1 MTQDL
6 TLKNEKHLAVLA
18 VIFVSVLLISNTVAT
33 KIFQLG
39 PFIFSGAI
47 IIFPIS
53 YIFGDILTEV
63 YGYKTSKKIIWFGFI
78 GLVIMSIFYWL
89 VQLLPPAPFW
99 QYQTSYENILG
110 LVPRIVFGSIIGY
123 FVGEFTNSF
132 VLSKLKII
140 TKGKHLWVRT
150 ISSTIVGEGVDTA
163 VFGLIAFSGIV
174 PWNYLMPLI
183 IYGYVAKVLIEI
195 IFTPVTYYVIKKL
208 KKSEAVDVY
217 DYGVNYNPFILK

>member
-1 MTQDL
+1 
-6 TLKNEKHLAVLA
+6 
-18 VIFVSVLLISNTVAT
+18 
-33 KIFQLG
+33 
-39 PFIFSGAI
+39 
-47 IIFPIS
+47 
-53 YIFGDILTEV
+53 
-63 YGYKTSKKIIWFGFI
+63 
-78 GLVIMSIFYWL
+78 MSIFYWL

>member
-63 YGYKTSKKIIWFGFI
+63 YGYKTSKKLF
-78 GLVIMSIFYWL
+78 GLV
-89 VQLLPPAPFW
+89 LLDW
-99 QYQTSYENILG
+99 
-110 LVPRIVFGSIIGY
+110 
-123 FVGEFTNSF
+123 
-132 VLSKLKII
+132 
-140 TKGKHLWVRT
+140 
-150 ISSTIVGEGVDTA
+150 
-163 VFGLIAFSGIV
+163 
-174 PWNYLMPLI
+174 
-183 IYGYVAKVLIEI
+183 
-195 IFTPVTYYVIKKL
+195 
-208 KKSEAVDVY
+208 
-217 DYGVNYNPFILK
+217 